1 MCEFA
6 NSKIPIKQ
14 QSLDLFIVKAL
25 YFYPLTTNLFQC
37 VHLKIK
43 AEQRS
48 RFPMQLQRGIK
59 PLDAGHITGIGEQ
72 HRRIA
77 VHCVVLHAPIWV
89 TGRQVLG
96 ENIIQNRPLFSI
108 TEQSQNQLSLV
119 VAGQVVEVLV
129 ISIQYKVIPL
139 STAIIHQ
146 RNHPLHIL
154 AEHDGAQHS
163 VLVLAWEPALT

>member
-59 PLDAGHITGIGEQ
+59 PLDAGHITGMVKMVPSV
-72 HRRIA
+72 RRRPVEREPRILTA
-77 VHCVVLHAPIWV
+77 CAPKPF
-89 TGRQVLG
+89 T
-96 ENIIQNRPLFSI
+96 
-108 TEQSQNQLSLV
+108 SL
-119 VAGQVVEVLV
+119 EL
-129 ISIQYKVIPL
+129 
-139 STAIIHQ
+139 
-146 RNHPLHIL
+146 
-154 AEHDGAQHS
+154 
-163 VLVLAWEPALT
+163 